1 MILLNN
7 SPLGLSSYAEFI
19 GKTNYQRIEGKLES
33 QNFDSLGHG
42 KISIPDKHMESFIK
56 YIGDDSVY
64 TTAADLLN
72 IAKDKLAGFSSV
84 LAHVNMNLSGKDL
97 KSNVNITN
105 DPLGV
110 GRTTWG
116 LATLTWLIQNRASR
130 TNLNDLTFMAMCAR
144 ETGVVALPAYS
155 PSKFT
160 GSGLT
165 TGISKPFQVCVS
177 PAYAADIAHDK
188 DHNVV
193 PGCTSGFGSRQP
205 GWWEYGKRSYTTRTS
220 SLGTERKTSLVPEAD
235 YNKVYYIL
243 GCLPWW
249 AQAIFAAMDIRTRA
263 SRSMYLQ
270 ATAPVPPDPTFR
282 ESFYPYYLF
291 EQPGLNDMEILK
303 YVRSGSMQG
312 VEKIIAREK
321 IGVTLETLLLEG
333 ARGVRMSNSPLFQ
346 GELTDTQWLALVS
359 GLNTASILDYN
370 LETAV
375 DTPLAKTGLADL
387 ILSQKYVATDITS
400 NNVLSIDKTV
410 GISKVRTMAESG
422 DTGLVDLVYTERK
435 RPAYEIS
442 REIKLF

>member
-1 MILLNN
+1 
-7 SPLGLSSYAEFI
+7 
-19 GKTNYQRIEGKLES
+19 
-33 QNFDSLGHG
+33 
-42 KISIPDKHMESFIK
+42 
-56 YIGDDSVY
+56 
-64 TTAADLLN
+64 
-72 IAKDKLAGFSSV
+72 
-84 LAHVNMNLSGKDL
+84 
-97 KSNVNITN
+97 
-105 DPLGV
+105 
-110 GRTTWG
+110 
-116 LATLTWLIQNRASR
+116 
-130 TNLNDLTFMAMCAR
+130 
-144 ETGVVALPAYS
+144 
-155 PSKFT
+155 
-160 GSGLT
+160 
-165 TGISKPFQVCVS
+165 
-177 PAYAADIAHDK
+177 
-188 DHNVV
+188 
-193 PGCTSGFGSRQP
+193 
-205 GWWEYGKRSYTTRTS
+205 
-220 SLGTERKTSLVPEAD
+220 
-235 YNKVYYIL
+235 
-243 GCLPWW
+243 
-249 AQAIFAAMDIRTRA
+249 
-263 SRSMYLQ
+263 MYLQ